1 MDQVFFWILLLLSLS
16 TSFCKYVCINKE
28 KTRDESLSYCRQNY
42 TDLAPVSNK
51 QDNDK
56 LMELYPS
63 VHDGVWFGLER
74 NISDKDK
81 WLWSG
86 GGAVTWTFWNTGQPN
101 NRNNENSGCINKN
114 GRWHDVYPGTTRPFF
129 CYRAIVVKQEKT
141 WEEALGYC
149 RKHHEDLASVASE
162 TEMLLIQ
169 KELSK
174 HNTTEVV
181 WIGLRFLSEDWL
193 WVDRQMMD
201 YEAWSQGEKP
211 LCPSTKMKCGA
222 LQVTRGTKGV
232 WEAHNC
238 EEKLHFI
245 CY

>member
-1 MDQVFFWILLLLSLS
+1 MYTIYSNAFQNRQTLKSLAKISIYLFFLTLLGNLLYLD
-16 TSFCKYVCINKE
+16 CN
-28 KTRDESLSYCRQNY
+28 
-42 TDLAPVSNK
+42 
-51 QDNDK
+51 
-56 LMELYPS
+56 
-63 VHDGVWFGLER
+63 
-74 NISDKDK
+74 
-81 WLWSG
+81 
-86 GGAVTWTFWNTGQPN
+86 
-101 NRNNENSGCINKN
+101 
-114 GRWHDVYPGTTRPFF
+114 TRPFF

-141 WEEALGYC
+141 WEEALEYC

-174 HNTTEVV
+174 HNTKEVV

-193 WVDRQMMD
+193 WVDREMMD
-201 YEAWSQGEKP
+201 YEAWSQGGKP
-211 LCPSTKMKCGA
+211 LCPSTKTKCGA

-238 EEKLHFI
+238 EEKLQFI

>member
-1 MDQVFFWILLLLSLS
+1 MSLTQDRCQLSAL
-16 TSFCKYVCINKE
+16 E
-28 KTRDESLSYCRQNY
+28 KTNEKAWRPLLIFSKC
-42 TDLAPVSNK
+42 
-51 QDNDK
+51 
-56 LMELYPS
+56 PS
-63 VHDGVWFGLER
+63 F
-74 NISDKDK
+74 SK
-81 WLWSG
+81 
-86 GGAVTWTFWNTGQPN
+86 
-101 NRNNENSGCINKN
+101 
-114 GRWHDVYPGTTRPFF
+114 WHDAYPGNTRPFF

-141 WEEALGYC
+141 WEEALEYC

-174 HNTTEVV
+174 HNTKEVV

-193 WVDRQMMD
+193 WVDREMMD
-201 YEAWSQGEKP
+201 YEAWSQGGKP
-211 LCPSTKMKCGA
+211 LCPSTKTKCGA

-238 EEKLHFI
+238 EEKLQFI